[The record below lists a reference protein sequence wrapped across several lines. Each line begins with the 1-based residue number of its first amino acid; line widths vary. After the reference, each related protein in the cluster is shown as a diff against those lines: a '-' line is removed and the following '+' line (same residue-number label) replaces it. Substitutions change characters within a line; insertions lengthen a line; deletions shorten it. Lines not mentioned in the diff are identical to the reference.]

1 MPFIL
6 LHIEMHKINMFHNI
20 VANVGSMFFVQ
31 YLLYT
36 LMVFDKWQ
44 NGILIAFIV
53 NGKSW
58 ENDLDPH
65 FQTLSKRMP
74 RSWMPSD
81 IFVDNVQA
89 EINVLRF
96 DFIKFTYNSMYINNV
111 L

>member
-1 MPFIL
+1 
-6 LHIEMHKINMFHNI
+6 
-20 VANVGSMFFVQ
+20 
-31 YLLYT
+31 
-36 LMVFDKWQ
+36 
-44 NGILIAFIV
+44 
-53 NGKSW
+53 
-58 ENDLDPH
+58 
-65 FQTLSKRMP
+65 MP